1 MNTAHTLEELKNA
14 IDTNELVV
22 VDLYADWCSPCQ
34 QMLPVIEE
42 LAQENDVP
50 FYKVNIDDVPNAK
63 DFTGAKAIPMILI
76 YKNGRKKEFA
86 FGVTPKD
93 KIQTKIDRTKR
104 Y

>member
-50 FYKVNIDDVPNAK
+50 FYKVNIDDVPDAK